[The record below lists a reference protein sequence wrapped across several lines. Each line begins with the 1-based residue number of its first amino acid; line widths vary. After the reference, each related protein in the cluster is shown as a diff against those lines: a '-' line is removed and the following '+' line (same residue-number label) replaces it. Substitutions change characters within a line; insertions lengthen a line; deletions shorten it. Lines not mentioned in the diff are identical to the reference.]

1 MDIYNVI
8 SLLVSI
14 LALGASIYSV
24 VQSNKANR
32 YDLMIKWPTYT
43 KLGSCFRLEFNIYN
57 NSPKSITVDSMH
69 FYSSSGNEFFPVAFD
84 IEKYYESQR
93 NNDDL
98 FYMASLVY
106 KSSIPQYEYPSDT
119 KDNLI
124 SPYQHFPVTLYF
136 KSLPNPV
143 VIQLCA
149 NQKIGLF
156 RKSKDYSIIP
166 VQAD

>member
-1 MDIYNVI
+1 MDVYNVI

-24 VQSNKANR
+24 IQSNKANR
-32 YDLMIKWPTYT
+32 YELMIKWPTYK
-43 KLGSCFRLEFNIYN
+43 KLSSCFRLEFNIYN

-69 FYSSSGNEFFPVAFD
+69 FYSSSGNEFFPIAFD
-84 IEKYYESQR
+84 IEKYYKSQR
-93 NNDDL
+93 NNDNL
-98 FYMASLVY
+98 SYMASVICNN
-106 KSSIPQYEYPSDT
+106 SIPPNEYPSDT
-119 KDNLI
+119 EDNLI

-136 KSLPNPV
+136 KSLPKPL

-149 NQKIGLF
+149 NQRIGLF

-166 VQAD
+166 MQAD